1 MSQSVQL
8 DMEVLQRI
16 KFLMEY
22 DVMKTSSEN
31 ILVEQIE
38 ASKVPNLSNQ
48 FTYNQELAK
57 IAGYGNVTPQKADE
71 LAVAGK
77 LVYAAQQGLPLK
89 TLMGTDDESKRKRDI
104 ALYKPDPSK
113 TGTINLPST
122 HVSKMYSQPSKEVKE
137 MRLDE
142 LTQKVRDIMTDWK
155 TMTVETFLT
164 ITGVGIPVVI
174 GVNGLWFTL
183 EAAQVLKGT
192 PDWLNLV
199 FSFIATTTS
208 GLGSAELRPLYQ
220 AVSKNLKGG
229 GEDFVYILELL
240 YFHAKELGLWGKLKP
255 ILKGISKMASTFS
268 DLAGKTWKWLKD
280 NVLWIFQGVT
290 WAGKVTING
299 LKTLI
304 SGIFNTMDTWLA
316 TIGTKAGLS
325 PQVSQKLGSA
335 ARWGSLPY
343 GVKKGSELLSKPDFS
358 EEDMEKLKSM
368 TDSGWVYPKVPPK

>member
-1 MSQSVQL
+1 MSQTVHL

-31 ILVEQIE
+31 FLIEQSTDLQKLAKE
-38 ASKVPNLSNQ
+38 KGFGPVSLSKAQEL
-48 FTYNQELAK
+48 YNQ
-57 IAGYGNVTPQKADE
+57 
-71 LAVAGK
+71 GK
-77 LVYAAQQGLPLK
+77 LGNTFNPISGQAKVLASRDPAVLKANQQKYGSIDVAR
-89 TLMGTDDESKRKRDI
+89 TD
-104 ALYKPDPSK
+104 
-113 TGTINLPST
+113 
-122 HVSKMYSQPSKEVKE
+122 VSKMYSQPSKEVKE

-229 GEDFVYILELL
+229 GKDFVYILELL

-255 ILKGISKMASTFS
+255 VLKGISKMASTFS

-280 NVLWIFQGVT
+280 NVLWIFDGVT

-304 SGIFNTMDTWLA
+304 SGIFNTIDTWLA
-316 TIGTKAGLS
+316 TIGTKAGVN
-325 PQVSQKLGSA
+325 PEVAQKLGSA

-343 GVKKGSELLSKPDFS
+343 GIKKTSELLSKPDFS
-358 EEDMEKLKSM
+358 EEDMEKIKSM